1 MSKFELRLCDS
12 YSKKLG
18 TGPTAKK
25 IFNQIK
31 DKEKVILNFENIEF
45 MSRSFAQEY
54 IVQKYY
60 SQTEVTEI
68 NMNNTIKQLLEVVC
82 EDFKETCLKY

>member
-25 IFNQIK
+25 
-31 DKEKVILNFENIEF
+31 NFQSNK
-45 MSRSFAQEY
+45 R
-54 IVQKYY
+54 
-60 SQTEVTEI
+60 
-68 NMNNTIKQLLEVVC
+68 
-82 EDFKETCLKY
+82 